1 VTFGV
6 ANEPIV
12 SDTTT
17 AILYVAMSI
26 DSLAPPGN
34 YPILIENGWESI
46 NPDPDF
52 PSLLL
57 VTDSGVIQVDHLG
70 DVNLDGR
77 VDVADAVNIVGHILG
92 NYSFNPRQFATADV
106 TKDSTID
113 VFDLVGVV
121 NLIFGIPLA
130 PTAGQYINTDL
141 ATVSLDY
148 PNLPVGTEDVMVV
161 MSELPEQIA
170 GVQLE
175 IRYDPEAVMLGEPAL
190 TDDVDRM
197 ILASK
202 DNGQGKLIVLLY
214 FKNPA
219 RSEDLIPA
227 GRADLVNI
235 PIKARTEVKV
245 ENESQMK
252 LTRALLSNASAEGVR
267 VKGMNVALP
276 ATFVLLQNYPNPF
289 NPTTVIEFS
298 LGGAADGLATQHVT
312 LDIFNILGQQVKT
325 LKDEDMIPGNY
336 QVEWDATSDSGERIA
351 TGIYLYRLQ
360 VDRESKTKK
369 MLFLK

>member
-1 VTFGV
+1 
-6 ANEPIV
+6 
-12 SDTTT
+12 
-17 AILYVAMSI
+17 
-26 DSLAPPGN
+26 
-34 YPILIENGWESI
+34 
-46 NPDPDF
+46 
-52 PSLLL
+52 
-57 VTDSGVIQVDHLG
+57 
-70 DVNLDGR
+70 
-77 VDVADAVNIVGHILG
+77 
-92 NYSFNPRQFATADV
+92 
-106 TKDSTID
+106 
-113 VFDLVGVV
+113 
-121 NLIFGIPLA
+121 
-130 PTAGQYINTDL
+130 
-141 ATVSLDY
+141 
-148 PNLPVGTEDVMVV
+148 MVV